1 MRVALLWI
9 AVFWS
14 VGLACF
20 GQAADL
26 QNMTF
31 KQVGTEQGLSNLNV
45 TTVLRASDGF
55 LWIGTRNGLLK
66 SDGVSYTVYAIG
78 STKSLQLVNNVIIA
92 IKETSKKQLVVLS
105 SRGLSV
111 IDSNGVVVTQMKI
124 TPGIAHSLPLD
135 EFNDILPTPDGKA
148 VLLAGKRALYF
159 INLKERTTTIYS
171 SDKRLLNGVNKLIPT
186 NDKLG
191 FWALTEFKGGLK
203 FNFSNAQI
211 EKVLLPDQGIT
222 TLFEYKNSLLVAL
235 SNGGLIAIENGKEKY
250 LNISKDLLHISEIK
264 LYNQILIIG
273 TQERGLYL
281 YDIENQ
287 KPITS
292 YYHTVGDVQGLPSN
306 IITSIEI
313 DNQSIMW
320 IGTNNGMA
328 IFDPERIKFRYFTN
342 LFRVYEG
349 EQYEVNAVAQLPGKQ
364 IWVGTSQGIDVYT
377 QGMQYNKSLQYING
391 LSANF
396 LKGSIQE
403 LIIQKN
409 NLWIGGA
416 NGLVLLEANNGNFK
430 KEWPKVVIG
439 NIEYKLDVTSLVTE
453 ADTGLWIGTYGNG
466 LFYLHIPTNTW
477 KVFKYAPELQFT
489 LSHNQVN
496 CLLLTQQGDLIV
508 GTRAGL
514 NLFNRKFKNFVVL
527 NCYGEEGKTLSSDHI
542 TAIANYQNNIWVG
555 TLDGG
560 LSEYSE
566 TKKSFKTFTTLAGNP
581 VTTIHSLT
589 AINGKLWVTS
599 GNRLFVLEG
608 NKVVN
613 HYASSAGIQLQQFT
627 KAASYSN
634 TGQLILGGIGGL
646 IAFNPSEIIRNKVSP
661 MPLITAIQINGSS
674 IAISD
679 RLELEADE
687 NYINIWYTS
696 LNLSAPDENTF
707 QYRLLGSDTTWLSA
721 GTARMVAFNALNPG
735 SYSFQI
741 RALNN
746 DGISSQLKTLSITIN
761 PTIYAS
767 LWFRIL
773 VAVVVISIVSYIL
786 YLVINKIK
794 QEKEIAEFSTRLT
807 SLRNQA
813 LQSQL
818 NPHFIF
824 NALNSIQEVV
834 LSGDSKGAGIYLNKF
849 ARLLRRILE
858 YSGIDTISLTEELKT
873 IELYLEVESLRFS
886 NEFSWEVE
894 IEEDLD
900 TDDFLIPPLLLQPIV
915 ENAIWHGLR
924 QKQGSK
930 IITIDIALVITQLS
944 IAITDNGVGFP
955 KEGEAKNTTQHK
967 KKSLGISFTKERLAV
982 FDAQQGTVSAMEIS
996 PSVNGGTQ
1004 VLLLIGQSWLL
1015 TKK

>member
-1 MRVALLWI
+1 MKRLLLCVLLLVSWFG
-9 AVFWS
+9 VT
-14 VGLACF
+14 LA
-20 GQAADL
+20 QPADL
-26 QNMTF
+26 MNMTF
-31 KQVGTEQGLSNLNV
+31 KQVGTEQGLSNLYV
-45 TTVLRASDGF
+45 TTVLRTSDGF

-66 SDGVSYTVYAIG
+66 SDGVSYTIYSTG
-78 STKSLQLVNNVIIA
+78 SPSSLQLVNNVIVA
-92 IKETSKKQLVVLS
+92 IKEMPNHKLAVLS

-111 IDSNGVVVTQMKI
+111 IDTNGVVISQMKI
-124 TPGIAHSLPLD
+124 APGMANSLPLD
-135 EFNDILPTPDGKA
+135 EYNDILPIPKENA
-148 VLLAGKRALYF
+148 VLLAGKRALYH
-159 INLKERTTTIYS
+159 INLSTKKTTVFS
-171 SDKRLLNGVNKLIPT
+171 SDKRLLNGVNKLFPSSQGQ
-186 NDKLG
+186 G
-191 FWALTEFKGGLK
+191 FWALTEFQGGLF
-203 FNFSNAQI
+203 FNFGKGNVVKSVA
-211 EKVLLPDQGIT
+211 EGKGLT
-222 TLFEYKNSLLVAL
+222 TMFQWQNKLYFGLSAGNLLLVD
-235 SNGGLIAIENGKEKY
+235 GEKETYITVGNKQV
-250 LNISKDLLHISEIK
+250 HISEIRAYQDK
-264 LYNQILIIG
+264 LLIG
-273 TQERGLYL
+273 TQERGLFIL
-281 YDIENQ
+281 DNQ
-287 KPITS
+287 SNKVLTS

-306 IITSIEI
+306 AITSIEI

-349 EQYEVNAVAQLPGKQ
+349 EQYEVNAVVQLPSKQ
-364 IWVGTSQGIDVYT
+364 IWVGTSNGIDIYT
-377 QGMQYNKSLQYING
+377 EKMQFSNALQSIKG
-391 LSANF
+391 LSPTF
-396 LKGSIQE
+396 LQGSIQE
-403 LIIQKN
+403 LVLQKN
-409 NLWIGGA
+409 NLWIGGT
-416 NGLVLLEANNGNFK
+416 NGLALLTANNGKFLK
-430 KEWPKVVIG
+430 QWSKVVIG
-439 NIEYKLDVTSLVTE
+439 NIEYRLDVTSLVAE
-453 ADTGLWIGTYGNG
+453 ADTGLWVGTYGNG

-477 KVFKYAPELQFT
+477 KVFQYAPELQFS

-496 CLLLTQQGDLIV
+496 CLLLTPNSDLIV

-514 NLFNRKFKNFVVL
+514 NLFNRKYSNFVVL

-542 TAIANYQNNIWVG
+542 TAIANYKNSIWVG

-566 TKKSFKTFTTLAGNP
+566 GNKSFKTYTSLAGNP

-589 AINGKLWVTS
+589 ALDNKLWVTS

-608 NKVVN
+608 EKVVN

-627 KAASYSN
+627 KAASYSPN
-634 TGQLILGGIGGL
+634 GQLILGGIGGL
-646 IAFNPSEIIRNKVSP
+646 IAFSPAAIIRNKVSP
-661 MPLITAIQINGSS
+661 KPIITAIQINGT
-674 IAISD
+674 AISLSD
-679 RLELEADE
+679 QLNLAADE

-707 QYRLLGSDTTWLSA
+707 QYRLLGSDTTWLQG
-721 GTARMVAFNALNPG
+721 GTSRTVAFNALNPG
-735 SYSFQI
+735 SYTFQI

-746 DGISSQLKTLSITIN
+746 DGISSEIKTLQIKIN

-773 VAVVVISIVSYIL
+773 VSVIVLSIVGYIL

-886 NEFSWEVE
+886 NEFNWEVQL
-894 IEEDLD
+894 EEDLD

-924 QKQGSK
+924 QKPGNK
-930 IITIDIALVITQLS
+930 VITIDIALLQTQLS
-944 IAITDNGVGFP
+944 IGITDNGVGFNSDEP
-955 KEGEAKNTTQHK
+955 KPATQHK
-967 KKSLGISFTKERLAV
+967 KKSLGISFTKERLSV
-982 FDAQQGTVSAMEIS
+982 YDAQQGTVSTMDIS
-996 PSVNGGTQ
+996 PSVTGGTQ

-1015 TKK
+1015 TEK